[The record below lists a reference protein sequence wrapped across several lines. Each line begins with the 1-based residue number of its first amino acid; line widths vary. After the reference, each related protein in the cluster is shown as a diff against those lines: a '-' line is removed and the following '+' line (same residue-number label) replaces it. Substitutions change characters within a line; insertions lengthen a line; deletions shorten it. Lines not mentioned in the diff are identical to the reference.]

1 MTFGEELMQLLLIIG
16 ALLMALAGINFW
28 TKKGGSI
35 TLPPMGGKSADPAS
49 GVPANTGDETNAL
62 MDDVGSDANPSGEG
76 NSGGGSGGSVADRHG
91 DRFDLTGKD
100 AEAAARVLKRMLKQ
114 DSKFK
119 DQSEN
124 Q

>member
-1 MTFGEELMQLLLIIG
+1 MTFAEELVQLLLIIG
-16 ALLMALAGINFW
+16 ALLLALAGINFW

-35 TLPPMGGKSADPAS
+35 TLPSMGGKSANS
-49 GVPANTGDETNAL
+49 
-62 MDDVGSDANPSGEG
+62 ANPADGMPAGMGADTDESMTDLVSPKSKSSSG
-76 NSGGGSGGSVADRHG
+76 NSAADRHG
-91 DRFDLTGKD
+91 DRFNLTGKD

-119 DQSEN
+119 DQSDH